1 MDRKQIDNKYKWNLS
16 LIYKTEEEFNKDVIL
31 LKNMVND
38 FKKYENH
45 TMDSANLLYESN
57 KLYNDIIRLSN
68 KIYTYAYLKHDEDM
82 GISKNQILLGKVE
95 KLVSEVSTSISYFIP
110 EVLEYNYELVK
121 KYAIEEPRLKESLFS
136 FESLFRQKEHVLDKE
151 KENMLSS
158 LDEIFNIPSNI
169 FDMIDNVDI
178 KLDSIIKDG
187 KSIPLN
193 NSNYSIYIK
202 DNDRNV
208 RKQAFK
214 SLYKYYGSFIN
225 TIASVYFGSVKKDNF
240 LSKIRKYKNSLEE
253 ELFSDNIN
261 VSLYDKLINTVN
273 KNLDILHKYIEV
285 RKQVLNLDDIHMYD
299 LYVPLVEDYEKTW
312 TFEEAKDLILK
323 ALAPL
328 GKEYINDLNKLFNSN
343 CIDVFYNNNKKS
355 GAYSSGCYDT
365 LPYVL
370 LNYEGKFNDVSTLAH
385 ELGHSMHSY
394 YSNLNNTF
402 EDSSYPIFL
411 AEIASTVNEV
421 LLNKY
426 MYENSKEENEK
437 LFFLNNLLE
446 TIRTTLYRQ
455 TMFAEFEKITHEKE
469 QNNEVLTSEELNS
482 IYYDLNKKYFSNCI
496 VDEEISLEWARIPHF
511 YTSFYVYKYATG
523 ISVALSIVSDILS
536 NKKDALD
543 NYLLFL
549 RSGGNDYPLN
559 ILKKCG
565 IDIVNDDTIDK
576 ALKVFD
582 DTLDEF
588 IKVRK

>member
-1 MDRKQIDNKYKWNLS
+1 
-16 LIYKTEEEFNKDVIL
+16 
-31 LKNMVND
+31 
-38 FKKYENH
+38 
-45 TMDSANLLYESN
+45 
-57 KLYNDIIRLSN
+57 
-68 KIYTYAYLKHDEDM
+68 
-82 GISKNQILLGKVE
+82 
-95 KLVSEVSTSISYFIP
+95 
-110 EVLEYNYELVK
+110 
-121 KYAIEEPRLKESLFS
+121 
-136 FESLFRQKEHVLDKE
+136 
-151 KENMLSS
+151 
-158 LDEIFNIPSNI
+158 
-169 FDMIDNVDI
+169 
-178 KLDSIIKDG
+178 
-187 KSIPLN
+187 
-193 NSNYSIYIK
+193 
-202 DNDRNV
+202 
-208 RKQAFK
+208 
-214 SLYKYYGSFIN
+214 
-225 TIASVYFGSVKKDNF
+225 
-240 LSKIRKYKNSLEE
+240 
-253 ELFSDNIN
+253 
-261 VSLYDKLINTVN
+261 
-273 KNLDILHKYIEV
+273 
-285 RKQVLNLDDIHMYD
+285 
-299 LYVPLVEDYEKTW
+299 
-312 TFEEAKDLILK
+312 
-323 ALAPL
+323 
-328 GKEYINDLNKLFNSN
+328 
-343 CIDVFYNNNKKS
+343 
-355 GAYSSGCYDT
+355 
-365 LPYVL
+365 
-370 LNYEGKFNDVSTLAH
+370 
-385 ELGHSMHSY
+385 MHSY